1 MTSGVKAPP
10 VVQVADFCP
19 WLIRNDGSR
28 RRHERTQKIESR
40 VVRGGGNVFADLGFK
55 ADEARELEVKAEL
68 TRQIYNRIKEMG
80 LTQVQAAGRLGV
92 SQPDV
97 SKLMN
102 ARFTGYSTDR
112 LIALLNALEVD
123 VDIVVRPR
131 KRARGHEAGVVRVR
145 EAHAT

>member
-1 MTSGVKAPP
+1 MKGHKKNEGRVT
-10 VVQVADFCP
+10 
-19 WLIRNDGSR
+19 RGS
-28 RRHERTQKIESR
+28 
-40 VVRGGGNVFADLGFK
+40 GNVFADLGFK
-55 ADEARELEVKAEL
+55 AGEAAELEVKAEL

>member
-1 MTSGVKAPP
+1 MKTKQTTDKKKTDRV
-10 VVQVADFCP
+10 
-19 WLIRNDGSR
+19 IRGS
-28 RRHERTQKIESR
+28 
-40 VVRGGGNVFADLGFK
+40 GNVFADLGFK
-55 ADEARELEVKAEL
+55 PREAADLQIKAEL
-68 TRQIYNRIKEMG
+68 TRQIYNRINALG
-80 LTQVQAAGRLGV
+80 LTQVQAAARLGV

-131 KRARGHEAGVVRVR
+131 KNNLRHEPGVVRVR
-145 EAHAT
+145 EVLGV

>member
-1 MTSGVKAPP
+1 
-10 VVQVADFCP
+10 
-19 WLIRNDGSR
+19 
-28 RRHERTQKIESR
+28 
-40 VVRGGGNVFADLGFK
+40 
-55 ADEARELEVKAEL
+55 
-68 TRQIYNRIKEMG
+68 MG
-80 LTQVQAAGRLGV
+80 LTQVQAGERLGI

-131 KRARGHEAGVVRVR
+131 KETRRHVAGMVRVC
-145 EAHAT
+145 EAVGSA